1 MRIMQNYCVL
11 DIETVVGKWRYFPR
25 GFNLLMVGLKTTEG
39 PLGEDAY
46 DCFRSEKEEIER
58 LIGFLEGYRG
68 VVVTY
73 NGTRFDV
80 PVLEWYADGF
90 LGRTLPV
97 FEHYDIMARLTK
109 KVRKL
114 VGLDTVARLTL
125 GQGKTPWDSKRNAV
139 IWEEDPDRL
148 IAYNRTDLDIT
159 AELFERI
166 LQGEPLRTE
175 AGPVFLAPPFA

>member
-1 MRIMQNYCVL
+1 MNDFCIL

-25 GFNLLMVGLKTTEG
+25 SFNLLMVGLKTSDG
-39 PLGEDAY
+39 Y

-58 LIGFLEGYRG
+58 LIAFLEGYRG

-73 NGTRFDV
+73 NGTRFDL

-97 FEHYDIMARLTK
+97 FEHYDIMARMTK
-109 KVRKL
+109 KVKRL
-114 VGLDTVARLTL
+114 IGLDTVAQLTL
-125 GQGKTPWDSKRNAV
+125 GKGKVPWNVERNAV
-139 IWEEDPDRL
+139 IWEENPEEL

-159 AELFERI
+159 AELYGRI
-166 LQGEPLRTE
+166 LNGEPLRTE
-175 AGPVFLAPPFA
+175 AGTVFLAPPFA